1 MNARKV
7 GAGERGPHR
16 TPRWIARLPWLSTP
30 SRRTRGPIARLPLRW
45 RLALGYAL
53 VLLLVLAPLA
63 AVQASAVH
71 AFLVDD
77 AATALRA
84 ATHADANGGHGA
96 KAPRGIVPTLDPI
109 DTTTRNAAGP
119 DMTALLV
126 TATGQVLSSATGPN
140 GRGVTPA
147 RLLNRSLLQRAAST
161 GADQTYQASTDA
173 GPYLVAVAP
182 LPLPKGHGP
191 RPAPAASPASDAAAS
206 GLSLSAPRAKAKKE
220 PPVANASAATAAPR
234 QLLLLARSMA
244 PIDATATRVWLLAV
258 VGTALALLV
267 ATGLGALLIRRA
279 LRPLTRLAVAAD
291 DLAAGDYARRV
302 PAPVARDEVGQLSVA
317 FNTMAAAVDDAFAT
331 QRRFVADAAHELR
344 SPLTALGGYAD
355 VLLLGAAA
363 NPRDLMAA
371 LETMRGET
379 RRMTRLVNDLLL
391 LARFD
396 ASATGTVVTMQ
407 ETGVDLAALLRDV
420 YAGAHVA
427 ASDRV
432 VRLDVP
438 SGPVVVRGDRDRLH
452 QVISNLLD
460 NAVKFTGAGGQIGLS
475 LRRDGRVATL
485 EVCDDGVGIAPED
498 LPRVCERFYRAD
510 EARSRAT
517 GGAGLGLS
525 IVQAIVAAHHG
536 DVRLHS
542 TLGRGSTV
550 VIRLPLASD
559 PGPA

>member
-1 MNARKV
+1 MTARQA
-7 GAGERGPHR
+7 GAGERVTQHTPR
-16 TPRWIARLPWLSTP
+16 TPRW
-30 SRRTRGPIARLPLRW
+30 RRRRPRRPTSWRQRRGLIARLPLRW

-84 ATHADANGGHGA
+84 AAHADANGGHGA
-96 KAPRGIVPTLDPI
+96 KAPRGAAPTLDPI
-109 DTTTRNAAGP
+109 DTTTHNAAGP
-119 DMTALLV
+119 DMTALSV
-126 TATGQVLSSATGPN
+126 TATGQVLSRATGPN
-140 GRGVTPA
+140 GRGVTSTQ
-147 RLLNRSLLQRAAST
+147 LLNRSLLQRAAST
-161 GADQTYQASTDA
+161 GVDQTYQALTDA

-182 LPLPKGHGP
+182 LPLPRGHDP
-191 RPAPAASPASDAAAS
+191 RLASAAGSAARGAAS
-206 GLSLSAPRAKAKKE
+206 GSSPRAPRAKKE
-220 PPVANASAATAAPR
+220 PLVTGEAPSPAAPR
-234 QLLLLARSMA
+234 QLLLLARSME

-291 DLAAGDYARRV
+291 DLAVGDYARRV
-302 PAPVARDEVGQLSVA
+302 PVPVARDEVGQLSVA

-396 ASATGTVVTMQ
+396 ASAGTVATMR
-407 ETGVDLAALLRDV
+407 EDDVDLATLLRDV
-420 YAGAHVA
+420 SAGARVA
-427 ASDRV
+427 VRPRRPSRRSGRPGRRARRPRPSVPGCLQPPRQRGQVHRGRGTDRSIPV
-432 VRLDVP
+432 PRWARCPVGGVRRR
-438 SGPVVVRGDRDRLH
+438 RGHR
-452 QVISNLLD
+452 
-460 NAVKFTGAGGQIGLS
+460 AGGS
-475 LRRDGRVATL
+475 ATRV
-485 EVCDDGVGIAPED
+485 
-498 LPRVCERFYRAD
+498 
-510 EARSRAT
+510 
-517 GGAGLGLS
+517 
-525 IVQAIVAAHHG
+525 
-536 DVRLHS
+536 
-542 TLGRGSTV
+542 
-550 VIRLPLASD
+550 
-559 PGPA
+559 

>member
-1 MNARKV
+1 MKARQA
-7 GAGERGPHR
+7 GAGERVTHR
-16 TPRWIARLPWLSTP
+16 RRRPPRWRPLLPRLPTP
-30 SRRTRGPIARLPLRW
+30 TRRTRGPIAWLPLRW
-45 RLALGYAL
+45 RLALGDAL

-71 AFLVDD
+71 SFLVDD

-84 ATHADANGGHGA
+84 AAHADANGGHGA
-96 KAPRGIVPTLDPI
+96 KAPHGAGLALAPI

-119 DMTALLV
+119 DMTALMV

-140 GRGVTPA
+140 GRDVTSSQ
-147 RLLNRSLLQRAAST
+147 LLNRSLLQRAAST
-161 GADQTYQASTDA
+161 GADQTYQAATDA

-182 LPLPKGHGP
+182 LPLPRGHGP
-191 RPAPAASPASDAAAS
+191 RPASAASPAGGAAAS
-206 GLSLSAPRAKAKKE
+206 GSSPSVPRAKMD
-220 PPVANASAATAAPR
+220 PPAAGASPATAAPR

-244 PIDATATRVWLLAV
+244 PIDAMATRVWLLAV
-258 VGTALALLV
+258 VGTALALLA
-267 ATGLGALLIRRA
+267 ATGLGVLLVRRA

-291 DLAAGDYARRV
+291 DVAGGDYARRV
-302 PAPVARDEVGQLSVA
+302 PMPVAWDEVGQLSVA
-317 FNTMAAAVDDAFAT
+317 FNTMAAAVEDAFAT

-355 VLLLGAAA
+355 VLLLGAAS

-396 ASATGTVVTMQ
+396 ASAGTVATML
-407 ETGVDLAALLRDV
+407 EADVDLVALLRDV
-420 YAGAHVA
+420 YAGTHVA
-427 ASDRV
+427 PSDRV
-432 VRLDVP
+432 VALHVP

-460 NAVKFTGAGGQIGLS
+460 NAVKFTAVGGHIGLS

-550 VIRLPLASD
+550 VIGLPLASD
-559 PGPA
+559 SMPA